1 MHMAWIYNK
10 GTKLMTECRNKDVIK
25 VCKADTTNYV
35 VAETKEMVETVLKAL
50 EVTEEKKEE
59 KVPLSKMKVDDLRA
73 LANELGIEDTDGL
86 TADELRKVIKTAQ
99 GK

>member
-1 MHMAWIYNK
+1 MAWIYNK
-10 GTKLMTECRNKDVIK
+10 VTKLMTECRNKDVIK
-25 VCKADTTNYV
+25 VCKSDPTNYV

-50 EVTEEKKEE
+50 ETTEEKKEE

-73 LANELGIEDTDGL
+73 LAKELGIEEIDGL

-99 GK
+99 G